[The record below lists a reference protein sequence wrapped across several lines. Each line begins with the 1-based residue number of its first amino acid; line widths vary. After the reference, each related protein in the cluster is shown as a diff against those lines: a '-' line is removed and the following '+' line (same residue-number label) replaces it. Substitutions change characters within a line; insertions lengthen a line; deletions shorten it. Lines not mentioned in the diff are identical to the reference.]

1 MIRVLLTRDFKRIL
15 QDPITILF
23 LLALPLVI
31 TLVARSVFAP
41 GGKTS
46 FVVPLAYV
54 DQDETVLTGFL
65 DGMMQNEEMR
75 KTFDVTKMD
84 LEPARARLRDNEI
97 AGILVVPAGFTSAY
111 TGGEKAQLKL
121 ITNPA
126 RPISSM
132 VLEST
137 FGVLTELL
145 DGLREAFPDLIGMLG
160 EDKEIELGPLFE
172 MGKTA
177 MDRIEARRDQIFQFP
192 FTFKTA
198 KREQK
203 EDSAVSGDVGMVIA
217 FMPGMA
223 FMAVLFVI
231 ASVFRKFTRDLEE
244 GLVRRMLATP
254 ATLNQLLFSLV
265 LQCLILVA
273 SIQIILWLASLFIFD
288 LQVVHMWALV
298 QGILYMALMAT
309 LLNAAV
315 YMLPFR
321 QRVVEA
327 VSSIAIILVCL
338 FSGLLVS
345 PMMMP
350 PGIRALIE
358 RSPFYLPVKNIIN
371 AFLESGT
378 LGSLKENAVMFGGLV
393 VLLLLAM
400 LMFRF
405 TIMRYRKG
413 TA

>member
-1 MIRVLLTRDFKRIL
+1 MLRVLLTRDFKRIL

-41 GGKTS
+41 GGETR

-54 DQDETVLTGFL
+54 DQDDTVLTGFL
-65 DGMMQNEEMR
+65 DGMMRNEQMR
-75 KTFDVTKMD
+75 ENFDVEKMELD
-84 LEPARARLRDNEI
+84 AAMALLKDNEI
-97 AGILVVPAGFTSAY
+97 AGIFIVPEGFTETY
-111 TGGEKAQLKL
+111 TAGRNAQLRL

-137 FGVLTELL
+137 FGILTELL
-145 DGLREAFPDLIGMLG
+145 DGLREAFPDLVGLLG
-160 EDKEIELGPLFE
+160 SGDELEMDRLFE
-172 MGKTA
+172 MGKSA
-177 MDRIEARRDQIFQFP
+177 MDRIQDRREQIFQFP
-192 FTFKTA
+192 FTFETA
-198 KREQK
+198 EPEEK
-203 EDSAVSGDVGMVIA
+203 EDTGSSADAGMVIA

-254 ATLNQLLFSLV
+254 TTLNQLLLSLV
-265 LQCLILVA
+265 IQCLLLVA
-273 SIQIILWLASLFIFD
+273 AIQIILWFAALLLFE
-288 LQVVHMWALV
+288 LQLLHLWALI

-315 YMLPFR
+315 YMLPFN

-327 VSSIAIILVCL
+327 VSSIVIIMVCL

-350 PGIRALIE
+350 AGIRAIIE
-358 RSPFYLPVKNIIN
+358 KSPFYLPVKNIMN

-378 LGSLKENAVMFGGLV
+378 VGTLKENAMMFGGLA
-393 VLLLLAM
+393 VLLVLAM
-400 LMFRF
+400 LMFRI
-405 TIMRYRKG
+405 TITRYRKG
-413 TA
+413 TV

>member
-1 MIRVLLTRDFKRIL
+1 M
-15 QDPITILF
+15 
-23 LLALPLVI
+23 
-31 TLVARSVFAP
+31 
-41 GGKTS
+41 
-46 FVVPLAYV
+46 
-54 DQDETVLTGFL
+54 
-65 DGMMQNEEMR
+65 
-75 KTFDVTKMD
+75 
-84 LEPARARLRDNEI
+84 
-97 AGILVVPAGFTSAY
+97 
-111 TGGEKAQLKL
+111 
-121 ITNPA
+121 
-126 RPISSM
+126 
-132 VLEST
+132 
-137 FGVLTELL
+137 
-145 DGLREAFPDLIGMLG
+145 
-160 EDKEIELGPLFE
+160 
-172 MGKTA
+172 
-177 MDRIEARRDQIFQFP
+177 
-192 FTFKTA
+192 
-198 KREQK
+198 
-203 EDSAVSGDVGMVIA
+203 
-217 FMPGMA
+217 
-223 FMAVLFVI
+223 
-231 ASVFRKFTRDLEE
+231 
-244 GLVRRMLATP
+244 
-254 ATLNQLLFSLV
+254 
-265 LQCLILVA
+265 A

-288 LQVVHMWALV
+288 LQVIHMWALV